1 MDAFLHK
8 FYHQNRRRK
17 VKRLFGIRA
26 DGQPAYLYTITCGD
40 LTAEISDHG
49 AAIHKLL
56 APDAKGILADVILGF
71 NHPDDYSASTTF
83 FGAPVGRFTNRIAN
97 GEFYLGGEKI
107 CLDRNDN
114 NTSYLHGGFEPYK
127 NRLWQV
133 PAHTQNS
140 ICFQLESP
148 HGDQGFPGNA
158 VIKVTYTLEPNN
170 TLRISYDAV
179 SDRDTVF
186 NMTNHSL
193 FNMAGHDHP
202 EKAMSQLL
210 TMPARIYTPS
220 NEHHIP
226 TGEERSVEGTPMDF
240 RVPKAIGKDLGEDYL
255 CLKLQKGYDHN
266 FEVFCNPCAILTDP
280 DSGRTMAISTD
291 CPGLHFYC
299 GNYLSGEKGKDGVRY
314 CYRGGVAL
322 ETQFYPDCV
331 NKPQWMQ
338 PITKAGE
345 RYHSVT
351 SYRFF

>member
-1 MDAFLHK
+1 M
-8 FYHQNRRRK
+8 
-17 VKRLFGIRA
+17 KRFFANRA
-26 DGQPAYLYTITCGD
+26 DGKPTNLYTISGGD

-56 APDAKGILADVILGF
+56 VPDAKGNLADVILGF
-71 NHPDDYSASTTF
+71 DHPDDYTASNAF
-83 FGAPVGRFTNRIAN
+83 FGAPVGRFTNRIAG
-97 GEFYLGGEKI
+97 GEFELNGKKI
-107 CLDRNDN
+107 CLERNDN
-114 NTSYLHGGFEPYK
+114 GVNFLHGGFDPYK

-133 PAHTQNS
+133 VEHTASS
-140 ICFQLESP
+140 ITFRLESP

-158 VIKVTYTLEPNN
+158 VIKVTYTLTPDN
-170 TLRISYDAV
+170 TMRIEYDAV

-202 EKAMSQLL
+202 EKAMDQLL
-210 TMPARIYTPS
+210 CMPARIFTPS
-220 NEHHIP
+220 DEKHIP

-240 RVPKAIGKDLGEDYL
+240 RVPKPIGRDVNADYE
-255 CLKLQKGYDHN
+255 CLRLQYGYDHN
-266 FEVFCNPCAILTDP
+266 FEVFCNPCAILADP
-280 DSGRTMAISTD
+280 ESGRSMAISTD
-291 CPGLHFYC
+291 CPGIHFY
-299 GNYLSGEKGKDGVRY
+299 GGHYLSGEKGKGGVKY

-331 NKPQWMQ
+331 HKPQWKQ

-351 SYRFF
+351 SYKFF